1 MGGNRIVSETATC
14 RRARAPGAGDR
25 AIAGDRPPRYEPW
38 KAATIAGD
46 RPPRYG
52 IQNGSFYRRARACPS
67 PCRGPPKTRYE
78 PLESLPPYLRDK
90 YGISPSNT
98 CGNSSQGTF
107 SNNFVAVFGFG
118 PVFPPTNTST
128 ASVTTPL
135 ILVFLPRSPISAA
148 A

>member
-1 MGGNRIVSETATC
+1 MASEGPRATVSRTAPFTVG
-14 RRARAPGAGDR
+14 RGPV
-25 AIAGDRPPRYEPW
+25 PRH
-38 KAATIAGD
+38 ATIAGD
-46 RPPRYG
+46 SPPAPVIERSRG
-52 IQNGSFYRRARACPS
+52 TGPRATGLWNLSFRRARACPS
-67 PCRGPPKTRYE
+67 PCSGPPKTRYE
-78 PLESLPPYLRDK
+78 SLDFLPPYRRDK
-90 YGISPSNT
+90 YGISPSRT